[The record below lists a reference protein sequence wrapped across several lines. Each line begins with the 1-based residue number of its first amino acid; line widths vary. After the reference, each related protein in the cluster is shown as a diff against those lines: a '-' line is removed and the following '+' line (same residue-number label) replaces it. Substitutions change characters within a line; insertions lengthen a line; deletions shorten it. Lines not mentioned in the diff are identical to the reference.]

1 MEFCTTPAEA
11 VDGADV
17 CGHRIW
23 KRLKWEGEPK
33 LAQVGRNSMETNGK
47 SWSFHVFSPLP
58 AWGSI
63 QDSMRDLEIVCQN
76 PGFHRESIIY
86 IYNVHR

>member
-1 MEFCTTPAEA
+1 MATGFGSALS
-11 VDGADV
+11 GR
-17 CGHRIW
+17 G
-23 KRLKWEGEPK
+23 KPK

-86 IYNVHR
+86 IYIMYIDNHRYI